1 LPYLHWANRHDPKH
15 SSNFP
20 ESFSDCCGDGG
31 VVACGEL
38 ASKFVGLRVFDVQQH
53 VENLPFLMI
62 IEGWQKIT
70 EIFG

>member
-1 LPYLHWANRHDPKH
+1 M
-15 SSNFP
+15 
-20 ESFSDCCGDGG
+20 
-31 VVACGEL
+31 ACGEL